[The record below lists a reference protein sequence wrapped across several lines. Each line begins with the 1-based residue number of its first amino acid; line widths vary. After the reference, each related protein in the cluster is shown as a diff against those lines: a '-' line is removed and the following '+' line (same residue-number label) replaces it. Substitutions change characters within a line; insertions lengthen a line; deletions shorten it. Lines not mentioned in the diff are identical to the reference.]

1 MGTIRGVVAGYT
13 SRELYDTAARASIA
27 LALFE
32 KIRDDMSTRGILIEA
47 VPLRA
52 IHLPK
57 RVSESIENKLR
68 MEQENERMAF
78 VLQKEKAEAER
89 KAIEGKGIAEF
100 QRIVSDGISDNLL
113 KWKGIE
119 TTRLLADS

>member
-1 MGTIRGVVAGYT
+1 MRATIRGVVAGYT

-32 KIRDDMSTRGILIEA
+32 KVIVWIVGGHHTEVTAVFMTPSPVQIRDDMSTRGILIEA

-68 MEQENERMAF
+68 MEQENERM
-78 VLQKEKAEAER
+78 VR
-89 KAIEGKGIAEF
+89 KA
-100 QRIVSDGISDNLL
+100 
-113 KWKGIE
+113 
-119 TTRLLADS
+119 